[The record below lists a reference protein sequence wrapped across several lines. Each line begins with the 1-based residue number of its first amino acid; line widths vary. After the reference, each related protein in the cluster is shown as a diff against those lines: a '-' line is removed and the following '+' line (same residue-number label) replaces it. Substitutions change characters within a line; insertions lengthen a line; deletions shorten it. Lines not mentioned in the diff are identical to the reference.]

1 MLYYFKRNYD
11 MILILSG
18 YTRCDSRQVSAD
30 QNQTGH
36 KTLGSDEGGHLAT
49 TKNKEIS
56 EPTSDPR
63 TGRTQCDR
71 YQSPDFN

>member
-18 YTRCDSRQVSAD
+18 YTRCDSQQVSTD

-36 KTLGSDEGGHLAT
+36 KTLGSVEGGPRAT
-49 TKNKEIS
+49 TTNKVIS
-56 EPTSDPR
+56 DKLR
-63 TGRTQCDR
+63 TNQGST
-71 YQSPDFN
+71 N